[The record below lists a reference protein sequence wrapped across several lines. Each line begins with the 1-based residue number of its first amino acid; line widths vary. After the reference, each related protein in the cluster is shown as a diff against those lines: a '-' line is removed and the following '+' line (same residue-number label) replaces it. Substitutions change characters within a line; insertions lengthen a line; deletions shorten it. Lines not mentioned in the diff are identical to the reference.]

1 MPGQAEQAEHKGT
14 REKACRGPG
23 ERITPGLPGL
33 WGPGVRLNTAP
44 CPASA
49 LRMPGALGVAL
60 TLRAVH
66 PIRSSIRLRPRFP
79 LRPGANALRA

>member
-14 REKACRGPG
+14 REEACRGPG
-23 ERITPGLPGL
+23 ERITPELPGV
-33 WGPGVRLNTAP
+33 WGRGVRLNTAP

-49 LRMPGALGVAL
+49 LRMPRTPGVAL
-60 TLRAVH
+60 TLRTAH

-79 LRPGANALRA
+79 LRPRADALRA